1 MRHRWITLDTV
12 ETPEGPLR
20 LQQRGER
27 SFVIAIAGRVLMSSV
42 HTRSEI
48 AVAELG
54 CQPVRD
60 RPAPRVLVG
69 GLGLG
74 YTLRAALDF
83 LPATAKVT
91 VAELNPVVVDWCRGP
106 VASLS
111 GDALADPRVTVLVGD
126 VTTEIARI
134 AGDSK
139 APRLDAVILDLYEGP
154 PEPSI
159 RGECPLY
166 GRRIL
171 EATHAALSPEGV
183 LATWGEVPSPSY
195 EKRMRSAGFKTQ
207 LIPYRGGGP
216 RHAVHLGTKSAPPR
230 RGRKGR

>member
-1 MRHRWITLDTV
+1 MRHRWITLETV

-27 SFVIAIAGRVLMSSV
+27 SFVISIAGRVLMSSV
-42 HTRSEI
+42 HTKSEI

-54 CQPVRD
+54 CQPIRD
-60 RPAPRVLVG
+60 RAAPRVLIG

-74 YTLRAALDF
+74 YTLRAALDA
-83 LPATAKVT
+83 LPSTAKVT

-111 GDALADPRVTVLVGD
+111 GDALADPRMTVLVGD
-126 VTTEIARI
+126 VTTEIHRI
-134 AGDSK
+134 AEDRS

-154 PEPSI
+154 PEPPA
-159 RGECPLY
+159 RGECALY

-171 EATHAALSPEGV
+171 EATHAALSRDGV

-195 EKRMRSAGFKTQ
+195 ERRMRSAGFRTQ

-216 RHAVHLGTKSAPPR
+216 RHAVHLGTKGGAPG
-230 RGRKGR
+230 RGRKVS

>member
-1 MRHRWITLDTV
+1 
-12 ETPEGPLR
+12 
-20 LQQRGER
+20 
-27 SFVIAIAGRVLMSSV
+27 
-42 HTRSEI
+42 
-48 AVAELG
+48 
-54 CQPVRD
+54 
-60 RPAPRVLVG
+60 
-69 GLGLG
+69 
-74 YTLRAALDF
+74 
-83 LPATAKVT
+83 
-91 VAELNPVVVDWCRGP
+91 
-106 VASLS
+106 
-111 GDALADPRVTVLVGD
+111 
-126 VTTEIARI
+126 
-134 AGDSK
+134 
-139 APRLDAVILDLYEGP
+139 VILDLYEGP